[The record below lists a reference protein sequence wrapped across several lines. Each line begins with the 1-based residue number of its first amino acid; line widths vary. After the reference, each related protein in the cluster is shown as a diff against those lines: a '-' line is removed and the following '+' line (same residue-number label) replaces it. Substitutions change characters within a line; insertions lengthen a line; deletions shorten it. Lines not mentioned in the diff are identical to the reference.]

1 MATKD
6 QTNPAFLSRLDAAN
20 AAIFRM
26 THQIDNVLD
35 FVKEGD
41 LDVTP
46 TSIYEILKLASNKI
60 PEKSNVALDVQQNDI
75 SLNCDKQ
82 KMAVVFSNI
91 ILNSIQAMESTGKI
105 TIRFYQTP
113 KDTIIDFEDSGPGIP
128 QNIINKIFDPL
139 FTTKQQGTGLGLAT
153 CRSIIQQH
161 GGTITV
167 SNNPTKFTG
176 TIPRMN

>member
-6 QTNPAFLSRLDAAN
+6 QTDPNFLGRLDAAN

-35 FVKEGD
+35 FVKETD
-41 LDVTP
+41 LDVSP
-46 TSIYEILKLASNKI
+46 TSIYEILKLASNKT
-60 PEKSNVALDVQQNDI
+60 PEKTNVVFDIQQNDI
-75 SLNCDKQ
+75 NLNCDKQ

-91 ILNSIQAMESTGKI
+91 MLNSIQAMNNTGKV

-113 KDTIIDFEDSGPGIP
+113 KDIIVDFEDSGPGIP
-128 QNIINKIFDPL
+128 ANIVHKIFDPL

-153 CRSIIQQH
+153 CKSIIQQH
-161 GGTITV
+161 GGTISV
-167 SNNPTKFTG
+167 SNNPTKFTVS
-176 TIPRMN
+176 IPRTI